1 MYVYG
6 ITQCYL
12 PPDTSEVNT
21 PRLNPSQTGRYSI
34 DLPWRDGRLSWPR
47 SLATYRDGIPA
58 RRRSPNPITSRAQ
71 CRLTTLIEAN
81 TLTTT
86 LRRRSQHLVNIGIV
100 IAHHCSLLIA
110 GMRFRVRVRVRVCV
124 SACFFSH
131 FIVLLLPLWWINVII
146 GHRQPRDPLNKSP
159 WPRRHHRH
167 STASWH
173 RVRNEAIGQE
183 KHT

>member
-86 LRRRSQHLVNIGIV
+86 LRRRSQHLANIGIV

-124 SACFFSH
+124 SACFFS
-131 FIVLLLPLWWINVII
+131 FYCSFTTFVVNKCDYRSRTVSPEIRWTKVRDRDVII
-146 GHRQPRDPLNKSP
+146 DTRQQADTVCAMK
-159 WPRRHHRH
+159 
-167 STASWH
+167 
-173 RVRNEAIGQE
+173 Q
-183 KHT
+183 